1 MRKLIFAQL
10 KELMLLLEHTGYDE
24 YPIDISDAEKDA
36 LHTVKDCIDLVARK
50 LGETT

>member
-24 YPIDISDAEKDA
+24 YPIDISDMEKDE
-36 LHTVKDCIDLVARK
+36 LKTIKDCIDLIERK
-50 LGETT
+50 LA